1 MFSWIEGA
9 VSVRVPSVRRN
20 EQRASESSGLTMA
33 TSASRAEFDSFCS
46 SISVGLSPTFCQTVA
61 SDVRHL
67 SYATAYVVRGPRAVS
82 RNHYRRYTA
91 TRLGRQL

>member
-1 MFSWIEGA
+1 VLLKA
-9 VSVRVPSVRRN
+9 LVSQWRRAQA
-20 EQRASESSGLTMA
+20 EQSSIH
-33 TSASRAEFDSFCS
+33 FDSFCT

-67 SYATAYVVRGPRAVS
+67 SYATAYDVRGTRAVS